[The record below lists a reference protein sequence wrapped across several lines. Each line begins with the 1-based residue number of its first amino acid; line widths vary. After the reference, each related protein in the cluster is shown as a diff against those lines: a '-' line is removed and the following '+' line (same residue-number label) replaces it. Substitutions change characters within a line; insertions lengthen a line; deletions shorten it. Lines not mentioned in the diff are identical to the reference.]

1 MAEQRTRRSQSSS
14 RRNSGNSGARSSGN
28 SGARNSRTKL
38 SGREA
43 IERVRADLPQLL
55 GHSVDSILGLAPAEK
70 KGWTVTAQVVELSRI
85 PHSTDVLGA
94 YEVTLDDHG
103 ELVGARRCRRYYRNQ
118 ADAD

>member
-1 MAEQRTRRSQSSS
+1 MAMADQGRQSSSKGS
-14 RRNSGNSGARSSGN
+14 RRNSRS
-28 SGARNSRTKL
+28 KL

-43 IERVRADLPQLL
+43 VQRVRAELSGLL
-55 GHSVDSILGLAPAEK
+55 GLQVDSILGLESADD

-103 ELVGARRCRRYYRNQ
+103 ELIGARRRRRYYRNQ
-118 ADAD
+118 ADQD